1 MTDTSKP
8 ALRQHFRTVRRA
20 FVDTL
25 APAQREALERALAA
39 IAAPLLAGFSRPASY
54 CAVADEIS
62 PRFIEVATALPR
74 VGRDGLSFH
83 QCPPAALV
91 PGFAGILQPPA
102 DAPRLTPDV
111 LLVPLLA
118 ITPAGVRL
126 GQGKGYYDRALA
138 LAPART
144 IALAWDVQVT
154 DSLPNDLW
162 DIPIDFLATPTRLF
176 ACAQSR

>member
-1 MTDTSKP
+1 MTADSKP
-8 ALRQHFRTVRRA
+8 ALRQLFRGARRA
-20 FVDTL
+20 FVGSLSADE
-25 APAQREALERALAA
+25 REAMERALAA
-39 IAAPLLAGFSRPASY
+39 IAAPLLAGFTHPASY
-54 CAVADEIS
+54 SAVADEIS
-62 PRFIEVATALPR
+62 PRFIETPTALPR

-83 QCPPAALV
+83 YSEPAQLV

-102 DAPRLTPDV
+102 DAPRITPDV

-118 ITPAGVRL
+118 ITSTGIRL

-154 DSLPNDLW
+154 DDLPRDAW
-162 DIPIDFLATPTRLF
+162 DIPIDYIATPTRLF
-176 ACAQSR
+176 DCTRPR